1 MPFENK
7 ILQLIKNVMPPNA
20 EIHDVRGICLMN
32 VNVSWKL
39 DDDEERPN
47 KRSKTISI
55 CVSHEAAQDFASAS
69 AANQEAAYQKVSRF
83 LATKLAQF
91 EPQHNTPKYEASP
104 VEQWVISSAVMRG

>member
-55 CVSHEAAQDFASAS
+55 CVSDEAAQDFASAS
-69 AANQEAAYQKVSRF
+69 AVNQEAAYQKVARF

-91 EPQHNTPKYEASP
+91 DPQHNAPKYDASP
-104 VEQWVISSAVMRG
+104 VEQWVISSAVLLG